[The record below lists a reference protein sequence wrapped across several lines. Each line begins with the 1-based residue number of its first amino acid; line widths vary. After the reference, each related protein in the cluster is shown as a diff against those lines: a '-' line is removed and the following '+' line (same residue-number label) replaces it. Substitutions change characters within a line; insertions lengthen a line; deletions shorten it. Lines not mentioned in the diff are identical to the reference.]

1 MRRQEGV
8 AKSNVQTGEEEE
20 VMIEEKVLVVEK
32 GEVKVVTGE
41 EEVEVL
47 P

>member
-1 MRRQEGV
+1 MRRQKGV
-8 AKSNVQTGEEEE
+8 AKSNVRTGEEEE

-41 EEVEVL
+41 EVDKVL

>member
-1 MRRQEGV
+1 MRRQKGV
-8 AKSNVQTGEEEE
+8 AKSNVRTGEEEE

-32 GEVKVVTGE
+32 GEVKVVTGGE
-41 EEVEVL
+41 VVEVL